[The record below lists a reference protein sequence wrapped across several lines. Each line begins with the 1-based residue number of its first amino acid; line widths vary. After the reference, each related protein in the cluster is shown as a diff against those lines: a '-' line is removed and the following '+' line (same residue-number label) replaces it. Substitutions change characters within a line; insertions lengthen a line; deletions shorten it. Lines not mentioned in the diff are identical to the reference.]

1 MKQVIFAIAL
11 LAMASLTGCLTD
23 DESSVDE
30 TTDTT
35 SDNTGNTNDNSNDNT
50 DSGDGGMIDP
60 VGSNG
65 GHTPPENSDVR
76 VDNGYTGHWIETN
89 PTSSYFEWI
98 ACSKQGYSI
107 KIGDRTPAYCDLDER
122 QDLGAQTWVNKTG
135 NTVTIECIRHIE
147 GDDNFACKDKYVNN
161 GDFVQVGAH
170 IVFTSVEKL
179 QERVYV
185 TLSETSRTSSDS
197 SSDGYDRNHKFFKTE
212 VKLQFEPVSFTISD
226 YIQTNYGQSGTLDD
240 DTSYGYRNGGIYS
253 PQIDNAFS
261 PSDSSTRYF

>member
-50 DSGDGGMIDP
+50 DSGDDGMIDP

-76 VDNGYTGHWIETN
+76 VDWGYSGHWIETSPDSN
-89 PTSSYFEWI
+89 YFEWI

-107 KIGDRTPAYCDLDER
+107 KIGDRTLYCDLDER

-147 GDDNFACKDKYVNN
+147 GDDRYACKNSYANN
-161 GDFVQVGAH
+161 NDFVQVGAH
-170 IVFTSVEKL
+170 IVFTSVEGF

-185 TLSETSRTSSDS
+185 TLSETSRTSSSNS
-197 SSDGYDRNHKFFKTE
+197 SYGYDFNHKFFKTE
-212 VKLQFEPVSFTISD
+212 VKLQFEPVSFTISEHM
-226 YIQTNYGQSGTLDD
+226 QNSQSSTYSLDD
-240 DTSYGYRNGGIYS
+240 GTVFAFINGGTVIS
-253 PQIDNAFS
+253 QINNAFS
-261 PSDSSTRYF
+261 STYSSTRYF